1 MIFVPS
7 AKMSLTPTDECVLR
21 RSTMRTAA
29 SLKADP
35 YHGLDSRW
43 SWITAAFCSWVM
55 FMGTLS
61 IRVSGV
67 LFYGIVETFQVTREE
82 ASWPVTLNGSLLN
95 LAGPVM
101 GYLCRQVSCRSVLL
115 ICSLFTGVCVCV
127 CYFAKGLLFLN
138 IFFGVLHG
146 KNNLFVRKIRECA
159 SLSGECLSIDL
170 PE

>member
-1 MIFVPS
+1 MILVPS

-95 LAGPVM
+95 LAG
-101 GYLCRQVSCRSVLL
+101 RSSYFYRVDSFQNFQS
-115 ICSLFTGVCVCV
+115 SLRPAPEQISQRPFRRRTTHSGA
-127 CYFAKGLLFLN
+127 CY
-138 IFFGVLHG
+138 
-146 KNNLFVRKIRECA
+146 LFVERGDAREMSSPARNTSWGFRQIFCH
-159 SLSGECLSIDL
+159 
-170 PE
+170 